1 MKSSS
6 YIEWVNTQKLLKAAV
21 RDWLTDNIAYAND
34 LRITDIV
41 FHNSHIWVET
51 ESKTRRKV
59 STKIKSEE
67 VLKYMPDEDI

>member
-6 YIEWVNTQKLLKAAV
+6 YIEWVNIQKLLKAAV
-21 RDWLTDNIAYAND
+21 RDWLTDNITYAND
-34 LRITDIV
+34 LRITDVV

-51 ESKTRRKV
+51 ETKTRRKM
-59 STKIKSEE
+59 STKIKTED